1 MSEAWMTM
9 ASFTISII
17 YSVLY
22 LGPWPVVRDYVNI
35 LDKHNWDLFGIYS
48 LIMWSSVLTFVPGI
62 IYFLSYIAT
71 NFAKIKTNTR
81 EVFLDYAGSLLPF
94 ALMNWVAFVIPML
107 FVNVTFIK
115 QSLSDPFGWG
125 WDFFGTANTPWHQFV
140 PQFIPW
146 FQAVAVLTGL
156 FMSLRNISKSRIVY
170 ELKPAEVLKISLP
183 ISIFLTGVA
192 IAMLYFFTN

>member
-1 MSEAWMTM
+1 
-9 ASFTISII
+9 
-17 YSVLY
+17 
-22 LGPWPVVRDYVNI
+22 
-35 LDKHNWDLFGIYS
+35 
-48 LIMWSSVLTFVPGI
+48 
-62 IYFLSYIAT
+62 
-71 NFAKIKTNTR
+71 
-81 EVFLDYAGSLLPF
+81 
-94 ALMNWVAFVIPML
+94 ML